1 MINFDICISHE
12 ITLTTVKI
20 MNTSKSFLISPF
32 LCFLAAGGTLVPQPG
47 MEAMYPAL
55 EVWNLSH
62 CMSMYPLYEYESSA
76 PHTPFRSPLL
86 TTPSPHP
93 KAQGKH

>member
-20 MNTSKSFLISPF
+20 MNTSESFLIPP
-32 LCFLAAGGTLVPQPG
+32 LCFLAAGGTSVPQPG
-47 MEAMYPAL
+47 MEPMHPAL

-62 CMSMYPLYEYESSA
+62 CMSMYPLYGYESSA
-76 PHTPFRSPLL
+76 PDTPFRSPLL